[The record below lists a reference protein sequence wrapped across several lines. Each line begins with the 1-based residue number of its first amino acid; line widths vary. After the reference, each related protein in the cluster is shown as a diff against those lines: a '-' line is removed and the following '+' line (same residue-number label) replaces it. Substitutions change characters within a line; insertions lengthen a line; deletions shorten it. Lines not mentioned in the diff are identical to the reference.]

1 MNFAKKGKEKGG
13 SIKKDAVEAEKS
25 ALKEEFA
32 DMGQD
37 DIKNDFSDTL
47 ESHQEALEEKL
58 AAIKSGR
65 ASPRIFDD
73 LEVKAYGEAQVF

>member
-1 MNFAKKGKEKGG
+1 
-13 SIKKDAVEAEKS
+13 
-25 ALKEEFA
+25 
-32 DMGQD
+32 MGQD

-73 LEVKAYGEAQVF
+73 IEVKAYGEA